1 MFPIQ
6 WPLNG
11 GPPPLRD
18 IPSTAESRIGL
29 VPVSLSSH
37 PEVETMDDYGIFSG
51 IFPFFFADQTDQ
63 NKKKFHLLLEDD
75 HGVYLLDMAIFHV

>member
-1 MFPIQ
+1 MFPIP
-6 WPLNG
+6 WPWNG

-51 IFPFFFADQTDQ
+51 IFPFFLRIKLIKQ
-63 NKKKFHLLLEDD
+63 KKVPSSSR
-75 HGVYLLDMAIFHV
+75 GRPRIYLLDMAIFHV